1 MMYAHLSFYIS
12 SEEGGWETCYGSTGS
27 TGLFCFTHP
36 PSSETKH
43 SLRGIVGNR
52 KVNADQTLEVQPCV
66 ISWVMPPISQPV
78 RNVKFESPDLR
89 REKWMSVSQ
98 SFLHSESMSFDVCSF
113 CDVFVLWCFFS
124 GTSTCASTNNFNDD
138 VWRIH
143 MRCTHSYNNIWILRC
158 MYKIDAIEN
167 ETAPRRLIGLYAS
180 LRICH
185 LSSSLLALD
194 VSEQC

>member
-66 ISWVMPPISQPV
+66 ISWVMPLISQPV

-113 CDVFVLWCFFS
+113 CDVFVLWCFFLEPPHVRQRT
-124 GTSTCASTNNFNDD
+124 TSTTTYGVYIWD
-138 VWRIH
+138 VH
-143 MRCTHSYNNIWILRC
+143 THIIIYE
-158 MYKIDAIEN
+158 Y
-167 ETAPRRLIGLYAS
+167 
-180 LRICH
+180 
-185 LSSSLLALD
+185 LD
-194 VSEQC
+194 VCVK

>member
-66 ISWVMPPISQPV
+66 ISWVMPGKRKVNADQTLEVQPCVISWVMPPISQPV

-113 CDVFVLWCFFS
+113 CDVFFWNL
-124 GTSTCASTNNFNDD
+124 
-138 VWRIH
+138 H
-143 MRCTHSYNNIWILRC
+143 MCVNKQLQRRRMAYTYE
-158 MYKIDAIEN
+158 MY
-167 ETAPRRLIGLYAS
+167 TLI
-180 LRICH
+180 
-185 LSSSLLALD
+185 
-194 VSEQC
+194 